1 MITSAG
7 NGLGYAFVPSVDYH
21 SPLLK
26 VGKTENAW
34 RDSIHLGRIGGLYRR
49 VRDRDPNDF
58 VLGLHH
64 GARSHDQRSFCEH
77 GG

>member
-21 SPLLK
+21 GPLLK

-34 RDSIHLGRIGGLYRR
+34 RDSIHLGRIGGLYRG
-49 VRDRDPNDF
+49 VRDRDTNDF

>member
-21 SPLLK
+21 GPLLK

-34 RDSIHLGRIGGLYRR
+34 RDSIHLGRIGGLYRG

-64 GARSHDQRSFCEH
+64 GSRSHDQRSFCEH

>member
-21 SPLLK
+21 GPLLK

-34 RDSIHLGRIGGLYRR
+34 RDSIHLGRIGGLYRGIC
-49 VRDRDPNDF
+49 DRDPNGF

-64 GARSHDQRSFCEH
+64 GARGHDQRSFCEH